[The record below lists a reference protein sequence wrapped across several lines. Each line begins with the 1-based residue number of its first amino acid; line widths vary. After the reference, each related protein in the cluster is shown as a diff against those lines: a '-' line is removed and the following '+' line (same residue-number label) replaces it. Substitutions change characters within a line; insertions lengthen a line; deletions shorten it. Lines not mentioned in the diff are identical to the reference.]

1 MHATP
6 ASEAG
11 VVALLAAV
19 VVGLLM
25 LVSADSY
32 LHDLFDH
39 VDSAWYYICGKA
51 WMNGMTPYVDFADS
65 KGPMLWLIY
74 GVGYLLSPRDYTGVF
89 WLTCLSYT
97 ITYWLNYRTAW
108 LLTGSRRWGI
118 VVSLLMS
125 LGYFYPILHEEI
137 KSEDFAQLWVALALY
152 ATCRLAL
159 GDRKQLKPTMIAL
172 GVSMAMTLMIKY
184 SFTAMLSIFAIY
196 SLIIVWRRRYGIAAA
211 MGWGIA
217 GAAIVLVP
225 WAIYMLA
232 VGIFDDFVQEYFIN
246 TLTTVG
252 ALSDDMGG
260 YSAMLGKLTLHKLLK
275 VLPVMLA
282 VSALAGMWALP
293 RLRWLPLVS
302 TVWFFVLTTFN
313 AWWRYYYVID
323 TWAFIWL
330 LIAIAVACQQQGF
343 KRVKSWAVALIAV
356 AAVLV
361 PAFWSLYL
369 NRSNFFI
376 SHHPGRDAYYR
387 YARLMAQVPNP
398 MVIYWGACAVGYET
412 PVGGLPGCK
421 YWSEQNG
428 ATPEMKEN
436 QWQAV
441 VNNQADF
448 VFVNDADHAQRL
460 EALGYNKWYLS
471 PGYSP
476 NKCDDVDFTLYTKHQ
491 LTPIDT
497 TLTVA
502 PLDIVLKRW
511 PF

>member
-19 VVGLLM
+19 VVALLM

-89 WLTCLSYT
+89 WLTCLSYA

-108 LLTGSRRWGI
+108 QLTGSRRWGI

-125 LGYFYPILHEEI
+125 LGYFYPMLHEEI
-137 KSEDFAQLWVALALY
+137 KSEDFAQLWVALALF

-159 GDRKQLKPTMIAL
+159 GDRKQLKPMMIAL
-172 GVSMAMTLMIKY
+172 GISMAMTLMIKY

-232 VGIFDDFVQEYFIN
+232 VGIFDDFVQEYAADDEALLDDGCAERRHGRLFGHAGQ
-246 TLTTVG
+246 THPSQVAQGAAGDAGGERAGRHVG
-252 ALSDDMGG
+252 A
-260 YSAMLGKLTLHKLLK
+260 AT
-275 VLPVMLA
+275 P
-282 VSALAGMWALP
+282 ALAAAGEH
-293 RLRWLPLVS
+293 RV
-302 TVWFFVLTTFN
+302 VLCPHH
-313 AWWRYYYVID
+313 IQC
-323 TWAFIWL
+323 L
-330 LIAIAVACQQQGF
+330 
-343 KRVKSWAVALIAV
+343 VAL
-356 AAVLV
+356 L
-361 PAFWSLYL
+361 L
-369 NRSNFFI
+369 
-376 SHHPGRDAYYR
+376 
-387 YARLMAQVPNP
+387 
-398 MVIYWGACAVGYET
+398 
-412 PVGGLPGCK
+412 
-421 YWSEQNG
+421 
-428 ATPEMKEN
+428 
-436 QWQAV
+436 
-441 VNNQADF
+441 
-448 VFVNDADHAQRL
+448 
-460 EALGYNKWYLS
+460 
-471 PGYSP
+471 
-476 NKCDDVDFTLYTKHQ
+476 CD
-491 LTPIDT
+491 
-497 TLTVA
+497 
-502 PLDIVLKRW
+502 
-511 PF
+511 

>member
-1 MHATP
+1 
-6 ASEAG
+6 
-11 VVALLAAV
+11 
-19 VVGLLM
+19 
-25 LVSADSY
+25 
-32 LHDLFDH
+32 
-39 VDSAWYYICGKA
+39 
-51 WMNGMTPYVDFADS
+51 
-65 KGPMLWLIY
+65 
-74 GVGYLLSPRDYTGVF
+74 
-89 WLTCLSYT
+89 
-97 ITYWLNYRTAW
+97 
-108 LLTGSRRWGI
+108 
-118 VVSLLMS
+118 
-125 LGYFYPILHEEI
+125 
-137 KSEDFAQLWVALALY
+137 
-152 ATCRLAL
+152 
-159 GDRKQLKPTMIAL
+159 
-172 GVSMAMTLMIKY
+172 
-184 SFTAMLSIFAIY
+184 
-196 SLIIVWRRRYGIAAA
+196 
-211 MGWGIA
+211 
-217 GAAIVLVP
+217 
-225 WAIYMLA
+225 
-232 VGIFDDFVQEYFIN
+232 
-246 TLTTVG
+246 
-252 ALSDDMGG
+252 
-260 YSAMLGKLTLHKLLK
+260 
-275 VLPVMLA
+275 
-282 VSALAGMWALP
+282 
-293 RLRWLPLVS
+293 
-302 TVWFFVLTTFN
+302 
-313 AWWRYYYVID
+313 VID

-398 MVIYWGACAVGYET
+398 KVIYWGACAVGYET